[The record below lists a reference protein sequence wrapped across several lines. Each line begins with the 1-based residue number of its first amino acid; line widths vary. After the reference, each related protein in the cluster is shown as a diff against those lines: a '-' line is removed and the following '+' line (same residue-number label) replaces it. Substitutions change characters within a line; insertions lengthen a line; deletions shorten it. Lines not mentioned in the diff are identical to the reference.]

1 MVAGR
6 GWYDLPHPHTHNH
19 THRRGCGGPRS
30 RRGRAHWYQAC
41 GAFGRSFASGRP
53 SPKEGGRAG
62 RCPSSGCHVRRR
74 GTCPFHTHGA
84 VVSWPEKRVASA
96 FRSVEKAAARATRN
110 GAPLHLQPASPVHL
124 RTRQSPGNRRCAPLD
139 VGLGRV
145 ALARRLDRPHS
156 VASRVTAARP
166 GSRGDCCWPRIG
178 SKACRSTSV
187 PRSRAL

>member
-1 MVAGR
+1 MRRAR
-6 GWYDLPHPHTHNH
+6 GCA
-19 THRRGCGGPRS
+19 THRSALAATMSVLALTTTMCGGWGLAHGENGDVHREWAT
-30 RRGRAHWYQAC
+30 RRGARRQEC
-41 GAFGRSFASGRP
+41 PRTGESG
-53 SPKEGGRAG
+53 
-62 RCPSSGCHVRRR
+62 
-74 GTCPFHTHGA
+74 
-84 VVSWPEKRVASA
+84 SWPEKRVASA